1 MVKMPFPNCIKLELV
16 PLQPLPF
23 FIRVDQNSSF
33 FPFDTHFAF
42 QLSRLIV
49 LYWLLLLV
57 LVSLKLVSRRM
68 ARPVSMPFCRTLW
81 EWSSLLLLWTRW
93 TQLSPSIMRGVL
105 MKFKRKSVAMW
116 RKLAITPKLWYL
128 FPFLVSM
135 VITCWNQAIMYV
147 FSYWSL
153 ILKPFYP

>member
-1 MVKMPFPNCIKLELV
+1 MVKMPFPNCIRLELV

-33 FPFDTHFAF
+33 FPFDTHFAV

-57 LVSLKLVSRRM
+57 LVSLKLVSQRM

-81 EWSSLLLLWTRW
+81 E
-93 TQLSPSIMRGVL
+93 
-105 MKFKRKSVAMW
+105 
-116 RKLAITPKLWYL
+116 
-128 FPFLVSM
+128 
-135 VITCWNQAIMYV
+135 
-147 FSYWSL
+147 
-153 ILKPFYP
+153 